1 MNSEQKL
8 KEINEFLE
16 GLLMTDLQKSHRE
29 LVNDIKEFIKEL
41 K

>member
-1 MNSEQKL
+1 MNAEQKL

-16 GLLMTDLQKSHRE
+16 GLLMTNLQNSHRE
-29 LVNDIKEFIKEL
+29 LVNDIKQFIENL